1 MGKPTNIIFDQLV
14 KSGYRIEDLRTA
26 FPSSSVLEIQQR
38 LVDTDLGLLR
48 TVERFGYLGMQP
60 GKSHYM
66 NIDQFG
72 NRYVPNHRGLTSWE
86 FSVSQSKCTFVH
98 VYGGS
103 TTLGAHIGDDET
115 IPYFLLKN
123 LQELGYEDIVVV
135 NCGGNNHTS
144 LHCALHLLDDCLN
157 NRIPDYALF
166 VNGWNDATH
175 ADGGGDGI
183 IDFLNACLVASQD
196 KNQETNSVIGIR
208 NSIQSV
214 SRSLYRNRKIQSGD
228 YDQFLRFFE
237 SRYKVA
243 IGLAQE
249 VKKIFGTKV
258 EFFFEPSAFV
268 NCRNDQDLMPK
279 IRELNSASPM
289 IKHIYEEIFSKGVNN
304 FFGGG
309 IFRPRQVR
317 SLISCGQELQLFPL
331 FIDDAHFTPQFNNYL
346 SKEIAS
352 RLVLKSKSKK
362 SERYEISVHTKSLKD
377 DFQDIYP
384 LW

>member
-14 KSGYRIEDLRTA
+14 KSGYRIEDLSTA
-26 FPSSSVLEIQQR
+26 FPNSSVLEIQQR
-38 LVDTDLGLLR
+38 LVDTNLGLLR
-48 TVERFGYLGMQP
+48 TVERFGYLGIQP
-60 GKSHYM
+60 GKSQYM
-66 NIDQFG
+66 NIDQVG

-86 FSVSQSKCTFVH
+86 FSVSQSKFTFVH

-123 LQELGYEDIVVV
+123 LQELGYENIVVV

-196 KNQETNSVIGIR
+196 KKQETNSVIGIR

-214 SRSLYRNRKIQSGD
+214 SRSLYRNRKIQPGD

-289 IKHIYEEIFSKGVNN
+289 IEHIYEEILSKGVNN

-309 IFRPRQVR
+309 MFRPRQVR
-317 SLISCGQELQLFPL
+317 SLISCGQELQMFPL

-362 SERYEISVHTKSLKD
+362 SERDEMSVRTKSLKD